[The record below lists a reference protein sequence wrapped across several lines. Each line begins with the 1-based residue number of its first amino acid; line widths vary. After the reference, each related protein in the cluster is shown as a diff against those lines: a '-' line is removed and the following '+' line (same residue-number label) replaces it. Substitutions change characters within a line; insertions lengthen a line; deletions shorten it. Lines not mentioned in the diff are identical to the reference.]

1 MSLDEKLGIPA
12 FDVNP
17 NNVLQVVQHKKFLD
31 TALFCDNEMYHC
43 VTPIYPMDN
52 EKQATRD
59 MMNVFLRRM
68 AKLGGEFISSYYDL
82 ETPHKNFPFA
92 MSIKD
97 KNLSNLYPETEILKS
112 GNHLLKE
119 MPSKEDHSMTSQT
132 EIEDQK

>member
-1 MSLDEKLGIPA
+1 MIFHPVYQL
-12 FDVNP
+12 
-17 NNVLQVVQHKKFLD
+17 
-31 TALFCDNEMYHC
+31 
-43 VTPIYPMDN
+43 DN

-59 MMNVFLRRM
+59 VMIMFTRRM
-68 AKLGGEFISSYYDL
+68 AKLGGEFTSSLFDL

-119 MPSKEDHSMTSQT
+119 IPSKEDHSLTTKT